1 MMGNSNTFSK
11 ILTFLHL
18 RKNRQETSDIFL
30 DGLRGFV
37 MFRGLSDCEAD
48 PWYSRAYWAIYRYFK
63 YNPWGSP
70 RRIYYKMK
78 FTLQRARR
86 GWADCDTWDLDH
98 YLDG

>member
-1 MMGNSNTFSK
+1 MCNSNIFST
-11 ILTFLHL
+11 ILVFLRL
-18 RKNRQETSDIFL
+18 RKMDEGKSNLFPYDR
-30 DGLRGFV
+30 V
-37 MFRGLSDCEAD
+37 MFSSLSDCDTD
-48 PWYSRAYWAIYRYFK
+48 PWYMRVYWAIYRYFN
-63 YNPWGSP
+63 YSPWGSP